1 MESHT
6 VLGLVAGAFTTAAF
20 VPQLH
25 KAWVSRSTKD
35 ISLAMFSLFT
45 LGVVLWFAYGILRSD
60 LAVILWNGI
69 TIILA
74 GIILI
79 LKLKYR

>member
-6 VLGLVAGAFTTAAF
+6 VLGLIAGAFTTMAF

-25 KAWVSRSTKD
+25 KAWISKSTKD
-35 ISLAMFSLFT
+35 VSLAMFSLFT
-45 LGVVLWFAYGILRSD
+45 LGVVLWFVYGILRND
-60 LAVILWNGI
+60 IAVILWNGV
-69 TIILA
+69 TIVLA